1 MAYDQELVAA
11 KLRRWE
17 NYIRHYSLP
26 HWEDIPDIGL
36 YMEQVVTLLT
46 QYLNYLPSEVV
57 KKSDKEEVFLIT
69 PATINNYV
77 RTKIMPEPVKKRYYR
92 IHIAYLIMICTLKQS
107 LNIAMLKQLIPS
119 ESSQEDIRHIYSD
132 FVEWQHIEVEYL
144 AEQLKEIA
152 APLYDSE
159 ESGKERTEGILNV
172 DSVKNLVIVTGLMSS
187 FSKLLAQ
194 RLLLLDGKKIGD
206 GEDISLRFPEA

>member
-26 HWEDIPDIGL
+26 DWEDIPDIGL
-36 YMEQVVTLLT
+36 YMEQVVTLMT
-46 QYLNYLPSEVV
+46 QYLNYLPTETA
-57 KKSDKEEVFLIT
+57 KKSDKEELFLIT
-69 PATINNYV
+69 PAAINNYV
-77 RTKIMPEPVKKRYYR
+77 RTRIMPEPVKKRYYR

-107 LNIAMLKQLIPS
+107 LSIAMLKQLIPPETS
-119 ESSQEDIRHIYSD
+119 EEEIRQIYSD

-144 AEQLKEIA
+144 AEQLRDIA
-152 APLYDSE
+152 APLYGTE
-159 ESGKERTEGILNV
+159 EPVEGLLNV
-172 DSVKNLVIVTGLMSS
+172 DSVKNLVIVTGLMSA

-194 RLLLLDGKKIGD
+194 KLLLLDGKKLRD
-206 GEDISLRFPEA
+206 GEDISTRFPEE